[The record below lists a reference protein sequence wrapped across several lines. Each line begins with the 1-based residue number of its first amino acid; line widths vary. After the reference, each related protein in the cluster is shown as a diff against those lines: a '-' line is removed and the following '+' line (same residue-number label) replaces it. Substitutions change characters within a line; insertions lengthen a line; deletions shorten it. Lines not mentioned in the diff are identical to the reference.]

1 MTTGNSK
8 GPTKIPNLYE
18 VLNLQPKECDDQA
31 IRSAL
36 RLYAEQVKKMQ
47 PGEPAQAAAK
57 LFAIAKQNLLD
68 PVKKSAYD
76 SLWDKVFGAS
86 PSAQP
91 KQSVAS
97 PAQESSSVEK
107 KKERSNASVVS
118 AITQSVEKVVSAAQ
132 STESQATRPQVQP
145 AQTAQLSEATQPALL
160 TQEPTQEPSWDLT
173 ELEAI
178 LPSGDPSAPL
188 DLSAFLE
195 STELNADGQRTM
207 EDLDRDFQKL
217 LSLLGVEVQRDIL
230 ASDVATTSASASA
243 TTAGSSSSLFDFD
256 STTTARPANTTNM
269 VQTPSLGI
277 GGSTGA
283 LPPVVAA
290 TRQASNARSVP
301 PSKVRKKRDRSLLM
315 MVSGGLTVLL
325 TVLGVLLVMLKRSNE
340 QRNLAAGPPP
350 AVAAHTA
357 EPTTNKTPKSSG
369 LPKAGSGLP
378 QPGSGL
384 PKPGGKMGD
393 GGNDAAMLL
402 DPTMQAEAP
411 AMPQA
416 TNPPANTTPAMQP
429 ATPPTTTPPT
439 TDPTPPKPSE
449 NPTEPAK
456 PDTSKPDTSK
466 PDTAKTDMANAES
479 KPATGTTTDPS
490 TEKPMAEE
498 VKVELT
504 AQEKATW
511 KKQMRQA
518 RNLLGERQYEEA
530 KELLGKIEQ
539 NAKSGQQKA
548 QLRRLSTVADFAEQF
563 NSAMMSALEG
573 MGASE
578 TITVGNSEIAFVESS
593 EDKLVVK
600 MASGIKRYPWKDV
613 PINLAYGYADLK
625 LDQGPK
631 SAAAKA
637 SFAAVHTKMNPAAI
651 ENARKLMQSAAAA
664 EVVPADTH
672 EVFDD
677 DYALE

>member
-18 VLNLQPKECDDQA
+18 VLNLPPKENDDQA

-68 PVKKSAYD
+68 PAKKTAYD
-76 SLWDKVFGAS
+76 SLWDKVFGANQAAQPAQS
-86 PSAQP
+86 AATSAQV
-91 KQSVAS
+91 SGAD
-97 PAQESSSVEK
+97 K
-107 KKERSNASVVS
+107 KKERANASVVS

-132 STESQATRPQVQP
+132 STESSSTRAKAQP
-145 AQTAQLSEATQPALL
+145 AQTAQLAEATQPASLI
-160 TQEPTQEPSWDLT
+160 QQPTWDLT
-173 ELEAI
+173 ELETI

-195 STELNADGQRTM
+195 SSELNADGQRTM
-207 EDLDRDFQKL
+207 EDLDRDFHKL
-217 LSLLGVEVQRDIL
+217 LSLLGVEVQQDIFG
-230 ASDVATTSASASA
+230 SNTMATSGTHSTA
-243 TTAGSSSSLFDFD
+243 TAASSSSLFDFD
-256 STTTARPANTTNM
+256 SATTARPANTTNTM
-269 VQTPSLGI
+269 QTQSLGF
-277 GGSTGA
+277 GGSSQA

-290 TRQASNARSVP
+290 ARPAVSNARSVP
-301 PSKVRKKRDRSLLM
+301 PSKVRKKRDRSLLL

-325 TVLGVLLVMLKRSNE
+325 AVLGVLLVMLKRSND
-340 QRNLAAGPPP
+340 QRNLAAGNPP
-350 AVAAHTA
+350 AVPAQNA
-357 EPTTNKTPKSSG
+357 EPNANNTPKPSG
-369 LPKAGSGLP
+369 LPRAGSGLP

-384 PKPGGKMGD
+384 PKTGSGLPKPGENMAG
-393 GGNDAAMLL
+393 GGNDATMML
-402 DPTMQAEAP
+402 DPSMQAEAP
-411 AMPQA
+411 MQPAASMPPA
-416 TNPPANTTPAMQP
+416 TNPPPSTPPPSTSPANATPAMQP
-429 ATPPTTTPPT
+429 ATPPATTPPT

-449 NPTEPAK
+449 NPADPAK
-456 PDTSKPDTSK
+456 PDPAKPDPSKPE
-466 PDTAKTDMANAES
+466 MAE
-479 KPATGTTTDPS
+479 T
-490 TEKPMAEE
+490 PMEE

-518 RNLLGERQYEEA
+518 RNLLGERQYEQA
-530 KELLGKIEQ
+530 KELLGKIEPS
-539 NAKSGQQKA
+539 AKSGQQKA

-593 EDKLVVK
+593 EEKLVVK

-677 DYALE
+677 DYSLE

>member
-18 VLNLQPKECDDQA
+18 VLNLQPKVSDDQA

-36 RLYAEQVKKMQ
+36 RLYAERVKKMQ

-68 PVKKSAYD
+68 PVKKTAYD
-76 SLWDKVFGAS
+76 SLWDKVFGTV
-86 PSAQP
+86 PSSQP
-91 KQSVAS
+91 KQSAATS
-97 PAQESSSVEK
+97 AQESVAEK
-107 KKERSNASVVS
+107 KKERSNASVVN

-132 STESQATRPQVQP
+132 STESNAIRTIAQP
-145 AQTAQLSEATQPALL
+145 AQTAQLAEATQPASL
-160 TQEPTQEPSWDLT
+160 TQEPTWDLT
-173 ELEAI
+173 ELETI
-178 LPSGDPSAPL
+178 LPSGDPFAPL

-217 LSLLGVEVQRDIL
+217 LSLLGVEVQQDVFGSNTVA
-230 ASDVATTSASASA
+230 ASQITSSTA
-243 TTAGSSSSLFDFD
+243 AGSSSSPFDFD
-256 STTTARPANTTNM
+256 STTNARPANTTNTI
-269 VQTPSLGI
+269 QNPSLVFS
-277 GGSTGA
+277 GSAQA
-283 LPPVVAA
+283 LPPVVATA
-290 TRQASNARSVP
+290 RPAVSNARSVP

-315 MVSGGLTVLL
+315 MVSGGLIVLL
-325 TVLGVLLVMLKRSNE
+325 TVLGVLLVMLKRSND
-340 QRNLAAGPPP
+340 QRNLAAGNPP
-350 AVAAHTA
+350 AVPAQTELNA
-357 EPTTNKTPKSSG
+357 NNTPKPSG
-369 LPKAGSGLP
+369 LPRAGSGLP

-384 PKPGGKMGD
+384 PKPGENMA
-393 GGNDAAMLL
+393 GGSGDAAMIP
-402 DPTMQAEAP
+402 DPSTQAETQMQP
-411 AMPQA
+411 AASMPPA
-416 TNPPANTTPAMQP
+416 TTPPANTTPAMQP

-449 NPTEPAK
+449 TPTEPAK
-456 PDTSKPDTSK
+456 PDPSKPD
-466 PDTAKTDMANAES
+466 PAKTA
-479 KPATGTTTDPS
+479 TDPS
-490 TEKPMAEE
+490 AEKPMTEE

-504 AQEKATW
+504 AQEKTTW

-518 RNLLGERQYEEA
+518 RNLLGERQYEQA
-530 KELLGKIEQ
+530 KELLGKIEPI
-539 NAKSGQQKA
+539 AKSGQQKA

-578 TITVGNSEIAFVESS
+578 TITVGNSEIAFVEFS
-593 EDKLVVK
+593 EEKLIVK

-677 DYALE
+677 DYSLE